1 MIRSYL
7 AIRVSAAP
15 DKPIIHVQWYD
26 EMQNKK
32 SEYLPIKCESA
43 LVHVVVMRHD
53 KAHAMRVNLISVDNV
68 KVNQD
73 QDKTVQ
79 ISDYI
84 SVDIPGG
91 TLAPGDS
98 GSPLV
103 LTTGSGQHV
112 VLEFLRGVFKAPL
125 IGAGGPSSMLCIEF
139 LS

>member
-1 MIRSYL
+1 ML
-7 AIRVSAAP
+7 
-15 DKPIIHVQWYD
+15 
-26 EMQNKK
+26 
-32 SEYLPIKCESA
+32 C
-43 LVHVVVMRHD
+43 
-53 KAHAMRVNLISVDNV
+53 NLISVDNV

-79 ISDYI
+79 LSDYI

-112 VLEFLRGVFKAPL
+112 MLGFLRGVFKAPL
-125 IGAGGPSSMLCIEF
+125 IGAGAPSSMLLIG
-139 LS
+139 S